1 MKTKKILAV
10 LTASCV
16 ALGAMGVMAEEVANY
31 DDQIMLIS
39 EETESVDVDIEK
51 STEYDKK
58 TVIGEFVSFADGQL
72 TIKAETEYV
81 VNVSEET
88 LLINA
93 NAEIISAENIKE
105 GALVSA
111 VVSLRETRSIPAQS
125 SGYVVI
131 VAEDEEQASKMP
143 IYMEAEEVATKSLD
157 EATFLSADGTYN
169 VTISGETEV
178 TPFRTRNIVKA
189 ADIKDGAKLLV
200 YSDIMTMSLPALV
213 NPYKVVVL
221 DAGVEVEENI
231 EETVEENIEA
241 VAEYDKRV
249 VTGKFSEYADNQI
262 SINGESEFV
271 ININEDT
278 LVIDE
283 NANVIS
289 VDEIKEG
296 AFITA
301 TVSKMQTFSRIPQS
315 YGYVV
320 IVTETEDAKI
330 PMYMEVTNV
339 ESTSIDEAT
348 FVSADEEYEVAI
360 SAETEVTPF
369 RTRNILKAV
378 DIKNGAKVLVYS
390 DIMTMSIPAL
400 VNPYKVVVLSNEEV
414 VPNYEMSVNGED
426 ISGEVIDKDGVKM
439 LPLRAV
445 CESMGMLVDWHEET
459 NSVTVSDKNIS
470 AHLTLDV
477 NSYNGVE
484 LAVAPELINDKTYV
498 PMSFFNEILNAE
510 FDNSN
515 FEINLTY

>member
-1 MKTKKILAV
+1 MKSKKILAV

-39 EETESVDVDIEK
+39 EESENVDVEIEK
-51 STEYDKK
+51 TTEYDKK
-58 TVIGEFVSFADGQL
+58 NVIGEFVSYADGQL

-81 VNVSEET
+81 VNVSDET
-88 LLINA
+88 IVINA
-93 NAEIISAENIKE
+93 DAVTIPVENIKE

-111 VVSLRETRSIPAQS
+111 VVSKNETKSMIPQS
-125 SGYVVI
+125 NGFVVI
-131 VAEDEEQASKMP
+131 VAEDEEQALKMP
-143 IYMEAEEVATKSLD
+143 IYMESKEVETKSVD
-157 EATFLSADGTYN
+157 EATFLSADETYN
-169 VTISGETEV
+169 VTISNETEV
-178 TPFRTRNIVKA
+178 VPFRTRNIVKA
-189 ADIKDGAKLLV
+189 ADIKNGAKVLV
-200 YSDIMTMSLPALV
+200 YSEIMTMSIPALV

-221 DAGVEVEENI
+221 DTGAEI

-241 VAEYDKRV
+241 TVEYDKRV
-249 VTGKFSEYADNQI
+249 VKGKFSEYADNQI
-262 SINGESEFV
+262 NIEGESEFV

-278 LVIDE
+278 LIIDE
-283 NANVIS
+283 NANVLS
-289 VDEIKEG
+289 ADETKEG
-296 AFITA
+296 AFVTA

-320 IVTETEDAKI
+320 IISETEDAKV
-330 PMYMEVTNV
+330 PMYMEVTNAQ
-339 ESTSIDEAT
+339 SASIDEAT
-348 FVSADEEYEVAI
+348 FLSADEEFEVAI

-369 RTRNILKAV
+369 RTKNILKAV

-390 DIMTMSIPAL
+390 DVMTMSIPAL
-400 VNPYKVVVLSNEEV
+400 VNPYKVIVLSNEEV

-426 ISGEVIDKDGVKM
+426 ILGEVIDKDGVKM

-445 CESMGMLVDWHEET
+445 CETMGMIVDWHEET

-470 AHLTLDV
+470 AHLTLDI

-498 PMSFFNEILNAE
+498 PMSFFAEILNAE